1 MVKRIDFETYLLMSP
16 SKFIISVND
25 SKSKEKI
32 FEKKTFRKYY

>member
-32 FEKKTFRKYY
+32 FEKKNF